1 LFAIGPQIWAMLSN
15 YRAPRSEALSLC
27 NILRVVHV
35 VDLRKCILA
44 LITLIVCGTDA
55 AFAHP
60 HVWVTAKSEII
71 FAPDGSISGV
81 RHTWTFDD
89 MFSAYAL
96 QGVATAKKGLFTR
109 DELAPLALT
118 NVEALKDFGYFTFAK
133 AESKKQPFAEPTDY
147 YLECKND
154 LLILHFTLS
163 FKAPVRTKQLVL
175 EIFDP
180 TFFVSFSMEK
190 QDPVSAVGAST
201 TCKVA
206 LRPQE
211 AVAPPSQNLNEDNF
225 LNGDTVNYGAI
236 FTNHITVACP

>member
-1 LFAIGPQIWAMLSN
+1 
-15 YRAPRSEALSLC
+15 
-27 NILRVVHV
+27 
-35 VDLRKCILA
+35 
-44 LITLIVCGTDA
+44 
-55 AFAHP
+55 
-60 HVWVTAKSEII
+60 
-71 FAPDGSISGV
+71 
-81 RHTWTFDD
+81 

-96 QGVATAKKGLFTR
+96 QGVATAKKGVFTR

-118 NVEALKDFGYFTFAK
+118 NVEALKDFAYFTFAK
-133 AESKKQPFAEPTDY
+133 AESKKQSFAEPTDY

-154 LLILHFTLS
+154 LLTLHFTLP
-163 FKAPVRTKQLVL
+163 FIAPVRTKQLVL

-190 QDPVSAVGAST
+190 QDPVGVVGAST

-211 AVAPPSQNLNEDNF
+211 AVAPPSQTLNEDNF

>member
-1 LFAIGPQIWAMLSN
+1 MFAIGPQIWAMLSN

-60 HVWVTAKSEII
+60 HVWVTAKSEI
-71 FAPDGSISGV
+71 APDGSISGV

-96 QGVATAKKGLFTR
+96 QGVATAKKGVFTR

-163 FKAPVRTKQLVL
+163 FKAPAGPNNSSLKSSIPL
-175 EIFDP
+175 
-180 TFFVSFSMEK
+180 FSCRF
-190 QDPVSAVGAST
+190 QWRS
-201 TCKVA
+201 
-206 LRPQE
+206 R
-211 AVAPPSQNLNEDNF
+211 
-225 LNGDTVNYGAI
+225 I
-236 FTNHITVACP
+236 R